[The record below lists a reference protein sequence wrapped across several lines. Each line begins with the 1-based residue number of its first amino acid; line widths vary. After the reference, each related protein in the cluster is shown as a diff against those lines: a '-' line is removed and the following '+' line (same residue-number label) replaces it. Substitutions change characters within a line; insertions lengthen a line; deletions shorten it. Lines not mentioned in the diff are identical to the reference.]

1 MNLMKPMTEKHLAVF
16 RRHMVEV
23 VDIHFDMASE
33 EIGRR
38 CMGERLRAAML
49 KIPRHQFVPQQFI
62 SIAYQ
67 DSPLPI
73 GFDKTIS
80 QPFIAA
86 MMMDLLDVRD
96 SDKTLEVGTGYG
108 YQTAVLAE
116 LAAAVFSVDIVEE
129 FVEVAQSRMATLG
142 IENVTLRVGDGSR
155 GWSEEAPFDKII
167 VAAAS
172 DTVPQPLLD
181 QLRPRGRLIMPV
193 GSPDVQQ
200 ITLIEKQAD
209 GELNTRTIMPA
220 RFSALETV

>member
-1 MNLMKPMTEKHLAVF
+1 MKPMTEKHLAVF

-181 QLRPRGRLIMPV
+181 QLRPGGRLIMPV

>member
-1 MNLMKPMTEKHLAVF
+1 MKPMTEKHLAVF

>member
-1 MNLMKPMTEKHLAVF
+1 MKPMTEKHLATF

-23 VDIHFDMASE
+23 VDIHFDLASE

-62 SIAYQ
+62 SMAYQ

-86 MMMDLLDVRD
+86 MMMDLIDVRATD
-96 SDKTLEVGTGYG
+96 RVLEVGTGYG

-116 LAAAVFSVDIVEE
+116 LAQQVFSVDIVEE

-172 DTVPQPLLD
+172 DAVPQPLLD
-181 QLRPRGRLIMPV
+181 QLRPGGRLVMPV
-193 GSPDVQQ
+193 GSPDIQQ

-209 GELNTRTIMPA
+209 GELIHRTIMPA

>member
-1 MNLMKPMTEKHLAVF
+1 MKIMKPMTEKHLAVF

-23 VDIHFDMASE
+23 IDIHFDLASE

-49 KIPRHQFVPQQFI
+49 KVPRHQFVPQQFI
-62 SIAYQ
+62 PMAYQ
-67 DSPLPI
+67 DNPLPI

-86 MMMDLLDVRD
+86 MMMDVIDVQAG
-96 SDKTLEVGTGYG
+96 DKVLEVGTGYG

-116 LAAAVFSVDIVEE
+116 LADQVFSVDVVEE
-129 FVEVAQSRMATLG
+129 FVEVARNRMATLG
-142 IENVTLRVGDGSR
+142 VDNVTLRVGDGSR
-155 GWSEEAPFDKII
+155 GWTEEAPFEKII
-167 VAAAS
+167 VAAAN

-181 QLRPRGRLIMPV
+181 QLKPGGRLVMPV
-193 GSPDVQQ
+193 GNPDVQQ

-209 GELNTRTIMPA
+209 GELTTRHIMPA

>member
-1 MNLMKPMTEKHLAVF
+1 MKPMTEKHLAVF

-23 VDIHFDMASE
+23 VDVHFDMASE

-49 KIPRHQFVPQQFI
+49 KIPRHEFVPQQFI
-62 SIAYQ
+62 PMAYQ

-86 MMMDLLDVRD
+86 MMMDLLDLREN
-96 SDKTLEVGTGYG
+96 DKVLEVGTGYG

-116 LAAAVFSVDIVEE
+116 LATRVFSVDVVEE
-129 FVEVAQSRMATLG
+129 FVEVAQSRMANLG

-172 DTVPQPLLD
+172 DKVPQPLLD
-181 QLRPRGRLIMPV
+181 QLRPGGRLIMPV

-209 GELNTRTIMPA
+209 GELVTRTIMPA